1 MRPGVKN
8 AATLAASALDCQF
21 RLQSYSVVS
30 HKQPKLAST
39 SQKATRNK
47 RPDITMSE
55 GDKRHGDPEHG
66 GLTSGEKSAISRAV
80 KEGREIHFTDKH
92 PEHAQAAEEFR
103 KEVSGAVEEWWGC
116 TG

>member
-1 MRPGVKN
+1 MCGRPGGG
-8 AATLAASALDCQF
+8 AS
-21 RLQSYSVVS
+21 RR
-30 HKQPKLAST
+30 ST
-39 SQKATRNK
+39 
-47 RPDITMSE
+47 RPNHGVLSPFPQMSE

-66 GLTSGEKSAISRAV
+66 GLSSGEKSAITRAV